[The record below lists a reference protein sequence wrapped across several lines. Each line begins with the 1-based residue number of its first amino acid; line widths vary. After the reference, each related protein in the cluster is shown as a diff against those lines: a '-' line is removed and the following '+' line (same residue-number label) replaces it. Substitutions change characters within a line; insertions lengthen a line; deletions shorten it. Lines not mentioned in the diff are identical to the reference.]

1 MSGDKVENDQK
12 QGCLSILQRLPEVS
26 TAEMAAFGT
35 KELQSSK
42 LSWRETVQ
50 HKLTAVTCDG
60 NKQITVSQA
69 AHELAAVKHLQQ
81 LSAKEEA
88 LQGT

>member
-1 MSGDKVENDQK
+1 MERKSYSQASCLVEK
-12 QGCLSILQRLPEVS
+12 P
-26 TAEMAAFGT
+26 
-35 KELQSSK
+35 
-42 LSWRETVQ
+42 VQ

-60 NKQITVSQA
+60 NEQITVSQA